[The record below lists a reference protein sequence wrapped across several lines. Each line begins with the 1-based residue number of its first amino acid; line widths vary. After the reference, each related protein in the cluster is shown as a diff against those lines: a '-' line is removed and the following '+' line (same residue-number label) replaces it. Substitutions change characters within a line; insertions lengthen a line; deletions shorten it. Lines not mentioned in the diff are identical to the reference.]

1 MDSDT
6 FRQLTFGK
14 LFTLAFQGSNIL
26 FFFSLEFLLNEFR
39 SCRRNSSDC

>member
-14 LFTLAFQGSNIL
+14 LFALAFQGFYFVG
-26 FFFSLEFLLNEFR
+26 FFL
-39 SCRRNSSDC
+39 

>member
-14 LFTLAFQGSNIL
+14 LFTLAFQGLALDFQISFSN
-26 FFFSLEFLLNEFR
+26 
-39 SCRRNSSDC
+39 

>member
-14 LFTLAFQGSNIL
+14 LFTLAFQGFDIYIYIYTFLLFL
-26 FFFSLEFLLNEFR
+26 FFE
-39 SCRRNSSDC
+39 

>member
-14 LFTLAFQGSNIL
+14 LFTLAFQGFKFNFSHLIL
-26 FFFSLEFLLNEFR
+26 IVLF
-39 SCRRNSSDC
+39 

>member
-14 LFTLAFQGSNIL
+14 LFTLAFQGFNFLDLIL
-26 FFFSLEFLLNEFR
+26 IVLFSLNR
-39 SCRRNSSDC
+39 SC

>member
-14 LFTLAFQGSNIL
+14 LFTLAFQGLDLIFHL
-26 FFFSLEFLLNEFR
+26 I
-39 SCRRNSSDC
+39 

>member
-14 LFTLAFQGSNIL
+14 LFTLAFQGLNLIFFHLIL
-26 FFFSLEFLLNEFR
+26 IVLF
-39 SCRRNSSDC
+39 